1 MVWNTLLCVHAPH
14 PPRPVPA
21 STKHPL
27 RKPGSSPG
35 LARETSWA
43 PMGLG
48 RGACHTHTH
57 RARVAACK
65 RRCKRLGSQL
75 RCQPHPHP
83 TCHRAPPPRNC
94 SNRPWLPPG
103 CYSSGRARAELQGGR
118 GEACWAGGQPE
129 GHLVT
134 GRQHRFSPIWTPD
147 LGTPPG
153 ALQGGPIPV
162 PGAPMKSVGPGC
174 PGRACIPSC
183 FVKGRA
189 DET

>member
-1 MVWNTLLCVHAPH
+1 MSTPHTHSGPCQPPPNTPSASLDLAQGWPGRHHGHPWGWGEAHA
-14 PPRPVPA
+14 
-21 STKHPL
+21 T
-27 RKPGSSPG
+27 
-35 LARETSWA
+35 
-43 PMGLG
+43 
-48 RGACHTHTH
+48 HTHTEQGWLHASGDVRGWGHSYGASPTHTRPATGHLH
-57 RARVAACK
+57 RVTAAT
-65 RRCKRLGSQL
+65 G
-75 RCQPHPHP
+75 
-83 TCHRAPPPRNC
+83 
-94 SNRPWLPPG
+94 NRPWLPPG